1 MRQSVRLG
9 RIAGIPI
16 GMHWTVVVIA
26 ALITDMLAAG
36 WLPTVI
42 PHESAGLYWAVAV
55 AGAVLFI
62 AALAAH
68 EIAHAI
74 VARRYGVQVR
84 SITLWALGGIAEL
97 EGEPPTARADVQIA
111 LAGPATSLAAGIVFG
126 GAAILDRSW
135 HGPAAITAMLAW
147 LSVMNV
153 ALAVFNLLPGAPLD
167 GGRILRGLLWKW
179 SGDRQRATRAAA
191 RSGQV
196 LGIGICA
203 IGVLELLAWR
213 GIGGLWLMLIGWFLV
228 TMARAEQQSDAARE
242 ALAGLLVHD
251 VMLPH
256 PDVGA
261 EWCDVAEFTG
271 RVVLSSHQ
279 TVFPVLSSGGDL
291 AGVVFAG
298 ALARVPDADR
308 ATTRLGQ
315 VATPVPPAY
324 IADPGSPASSLLSRP
339 PLRGQLLAV
348 VVEDRRVTGLV
359 TTEELRLALL
369 RARLRTSQPTGRRSR
384 GTGISAL
391 ASARH
396 RVTCW
401 SQVASG
407 GGA

>member
-1 MRQSVRLG
+1 MRQSIRLG

-26 ALITDMLAAG
+26 ALITDMLLG
-36 WLPTVI
+36 VLPTAI
-42 PHESAGLYWAVAV
+42 PHQSAGLYWAVAV
-55 AGAVLFI
+55 AGSVLFI

-74 VARRYGVQVR
+74 VARRCGVQVR
-84 SITLWALGGIAEL
+84 SVTLWAMGGIAEL
-97 EGEPPTARADVQIA
+97 AGEPPTARADLQIA
-111 LAGPATSLAAGIVFG
+111 IAGPVTSLAAGLVFG

-135 HGPAAITAMLAW
+135 HGPAVVTAMLAW
-147 LSVMNV
+147 LSMMNV

-179 SGDRQRATRAAA
+179 YGDRQRASRAAA

-196 LGIGICA
+196 LGIGISA

-213 GIGGLWLMLIGWFLV
+213 DIGGLWLMLIGWFLV

-242 ALAGLLVHD
+242 ALAGLLVRD
-251 VMLPH
+251 IMLPH
-256 PDVGA
+256 PDIGA
-261 EWCDVAEFTG
+261 AWSDVADFTG

-279 TVFPVLSSGGDL
+279 TVFPIVSLGGDL

-315 VATPVPPAY
+315 IATPVPSAY
-324 IADPGSPASSLLSRP
+324 LADPGSPASSLLSRP

-369 RARLRTSQPTGRRSR
+369 RAGLRTSSPAGNGR
-384 GTGISAL
+384 
-391 ASARH
+391 
-396 RVTCW
+396 
-401 SQVASG
+401 
-407 GGA
+407 

>member
-26 ALITDMLAAG
+26 ALVADMLAAD
-36 WLPTVI
+36 WLPAVI
-42 PHESAGLYWAVAV
+42 PHQSAGLYWVVAV

-74 VARRYGVQVR
+74 VARRCGVQVR
-84 SITLWALGGIAEL
+84 SITLWAMGGIAEL
-97 EGEPPTARADVQIA
+97 EQEPPTARTDVQIA
-111 LAGPATSLAAGIVFG
+111 IAGPATSLAAGIVFG

-135 HGPAAITAMLAW
+135 HGPAVVTAMLAW

-153 ALAVFNLLPGAPLD
+153 ALALFNLLPGAPLD
-167 GGRILRGLLWKW
+167 GGRILRGLLWKR
-179 SGDRQRATRAAA
+179 SGDRQRASRAAA

-213 GIGGLWLMLIGWFLV
+213 DIGGLWLMLIGWFLV

-242 ALAGLLVHD
+242 ALAGLLVRD
-251 VMLPH
+251 IMLPH
-256 PDVGA
+256 PDIGA
-261 EWCDVAEFTG
+261 AWCDVAEFTG

-279 TVFPVLSSGGDL
+279 TVFPVLSLGGDL

-369 RARLRTSQPTGRRSR
+369 RARLRTSQPAGNGR
-384 GTGISAL
+384 
-391 ASARH
+391 
-396 RVTCW
+396 
-401 SQVASG
+401 
-407 GGA
+407 

>member
-1 MRQSVRLG
+1 MRQSIRLG

-26 ALITDMLAAG
+26 ALITDMLLG
-36 WLPTVI
+36 VLPTAI
-42 PHESAGLYWAVAV
+42 PHQSAGLYWAVAV
-55 AGAVLFI
+55 AGSVLFI

-74 VARRYGVQVR
+74 VARRCGVQVR
-84 SITLWALGGIAEL
+84 SVTLWAMGGIAEL
-97 EGEPPTARADVQIA
+97 AGEPPTARADLQIA
-111 LAGPATSLAAGIVFG
+111 IAGPVTSLAAGLVFG

-135 HGPAAITAMLAW
+135 HGPAVVTAMLAW
-147 LSVMNV
+147 LSMMNV

-179 SGDRQRATRAAA
+179 YGDRQRASRAAA

-242 ALAGLLVHD
+242 ALAGLLVRD
-251 VMLPH
+251 IMLPH
-256 PDVGA
+256 PDIGA
-261 EWCDVAEFTG
+261 AWSDVADFTG

-279 TVFPVLSSGGDL
+279 TVFPIVSLGGDL

-315 VATPVPPAY
+315 IATPVPSAY
-324 IADPGSPASSLLSRP
+324 LADPGSPASSLLSRP

-369 RARLRTSQPTGRRSR
+369 RAGLRTSSPAGNGR
-384 GTGISAL
+384 
-391 ASARH
+391 
-396 RVTCW
+396 
-401 SQVASG
+401 
-407 GGA
+407 

>member
-1 MRQSVRLG
+1 MRQSIRLG

-26 ALITDMLAAG
+26 ALITDMLLG
-36 WLPTVI
+36 VLPTAI
-42 PHESAGLYWAVAV
+42 PHQSAGLYWAVAV
-55 AGAVLFI
+55 AGSVLFI

-74 VARRYGVQVR
+74 VARRCGVQVR
-84 SITLWALGGIAEL
+84 SVTLWAMGGIAEL
-97 EGEPPTARADVQIA
+97 AGEPPTARADLQIA
-111 LAGPATSLAAGIVFG
+111 IAGPVTSLAAGLVFG

-135 HGPAAITAMLAW
+135 HGPAVVTAMLAW
-147 LSVMNV
+147 LSMMNV

-179 SGDRQRATRAAA
+179 YGDRQRASRAAA

-242 ALAGLLVHD
+242 ALAGLLVRD
-251 VMLPH
+251 IMLPH
-256 PDVGA
+256 PDIGA
-261 EWCDVAEFTG
+261 AWSDVADFTG

-279 TVFPVLSSGGDL
+279 TVFPIVSLGGDL

-315 VATPVPPAY
+315 IATPVPSAY
-324 IADPGSPASSLLSRP
+324 LADPGSPASSLLSRP

-369 RARLRTSQPTGRRSR
+369 RARLRTSQSAGNGR
-384 GTGISAL
+384 
-391 ASARH
+391 
-396 RVTCW
+396 
-401 SQVASG
+401 
-407 GGA
+407 